1 MIFTIIF
8 LKIIKY
14 LNIVF
19 FEDFSVNTAKKV
31 FLVSMLYT
39 INVGVA
45 LTALAGLKVPVYGA
59 LKRMSMLSTLFGE
72 YIILNKVA
80 PVKITSSILIIIAGI
95 LIMATGD
102 MEFNLQAYMAAA
114 FSCLAQSSF
123 LLILKKKSL
132 EKNLT
137 TFGLLYYNSVLSLPI
152 LTVLFV
158 VSGDMKAVLNY
169 HNWSN
174 IYFLLC
180 LVLSLLLGFLLNFST
195 FLCTVVNS
203 PLDVVVSGQ
212 CKVIGQTV
220 LGFFVLGGMKTTLL
234 HVIGLNMTVMGGLVY
249 AWTSYKISQEIH
261 QHQPISIL

>member
-114 FSCLAQSSF
+114 FREES
-123 LLILKKKSL
+123 
-132 EKNLT
+132 
-137 TFGLLYYNSVLSLPI
+137 YYFW
-152 LTVLFV
+152 T
-158 VSGDMKAVLNY
+158 
-169 HNWSN
+169 
-174 IYFLLC
+174 
-180 LVLSLLLGFLLNFST
+180 LVLQFCSIVTYFDCVVCCLGRHEGCS
-195 FLCTVVNS
+195 
-203 PLDVVVSGQ
+203 
-212 CKVIGQTV
+212 
-220 LGFFVLGGMKTTLL
+220 
-234 HVIGLNMTVMGGLVY
+234 
-249 AWTSYKISQEIH
+249 
-261 QHQPISIL
+261 